1 MSELIKIT
9 TKTSFICDGN
19 RITIEESERGVYIWN
34 NCMGRGHADL
44 TYDEA
49 LEELK
54 KEYDVIIQT
63 SRSVTTTIE
72 QNINIK
78 TK

>member
-9 TKTSFICDGN
+9 TKTSFKCDGTI
-19 RITIEESERGVYIWN
+19 ITIVEDESGVYIWN
-34 NCMGRGHADL
+34 NCMGKGHADL

-49 LEELK
+49 LKELK
-54 KEYDVIIQT
+54 KDYDVIIQT
-63 SRSVTTTIE
+63 SRSVTTKIE